1 MNNYLND
8 DINNDNFNNDNIKNN
23 DDNDIWGEGATVFN
37 KCISGDKLPKN
48 THTLVELPPAPP
60 NMHGNFHFMK
70 ISTLDLI
77 ILQYK
82 NFNAW
87 SDTII

>member
-23 DDNDIWGEGATVFN
+23 DDNDILGGGTLFN